1 MDAPKHLK
9 HKPIISVNNYN
20 NIDGIYAK
28 NTDAKALSIGIAQYD
43 ASDISAKVWRYDEA
57 NKKWSRQ
64 SEELPLHR
72 VLDLSILTIASLIKD
87 SELNFSVSA
96 LRETCDNLDDVKKI
110 QKYYNDNKTEIKAR
124 ISELERLITE
134 FRKTENK
141 NYSKI

>member
-124 ISELERLITE
+124 ISELERLIAE